1 VSTDTKTIHEF
12 LAENP
17 NVDVSHAWKRCW
29 GILSGVIDRVQTRL
43 PAVRH
48 PSCNGREYYTSPD
61 EQWEGSFNAY
71 TGNGAEW
78 LVHSWLGSRKNS
90 ILDMNATVFL
100 GQETRVPHMIL
111 VFGTIPKMFFYCDY
125 TPRVNLRTNPDY
137 LDKYYG
143 DEVNKSWLQLR
154 GDPRFTWSVS
164 HGTYMRSL
172 LSPVALS
179 MTAELEDPIID
190 TLEAYVNRFVNRWL
204 GWLDEAEPVPEPE
217 RAALRREDHLVR
229 ELGYRRDPMNALAA
243 NVFGA
248 NEVEKMVNWRMG
260 SEQMQETE

>member
-1 VSTDTKTIHEF
+1 
-12 LAENP
+12 
-17 NVDVSHAWKRCW
+17 
-29 GILSGVIDRVQTRL
+29 
-43 PAVRH
+43 
-48 PSCNGREYYTSPD
+48 
-61 EQWEGSFNAY
+61 
-71 TGNGAEW
+71 
-78 LVHSWLGSRKNS
+78 
-90 ILDMNATVFL
+90 
-100 GQETRVPHMIL
+100 
-111 VFGTIPKMFFYCDY
+111 MFFYCDY

-143 DEVNKSWLQLR
+143 DEVNKSWLELR

-190 TLEAYVNRFVNRWL
+190 TLEAYVNQFVNRWL
-204 GWLDEAEPVPEPE
+204 GWLDDAEPVPETE

-248 NEVEKMVNWRMG
+248 DEVEKMVNWRMG
-260 SEQMQETE
+260 SEQMQETR